1 MPDMTKR
8 RSKPATVAEI
18 NSAEMKKVGR
28 HSVGDSLILSVAES
42 GARRWIAR
50 VRELSGRRRDIA
62 LGPLQDISLAD
73 AREMARQLRVTART
87 GEPILTKR
95 ERRKAIRT
103 IPTFREAAK
112 QYHDDRKA
120 GWHNGK
126 HVAQW
131 ITTLEIY
138 VFPKIG
144 DMPVDQ
150 IKASH
155 IVDALAPIWNTK
167 PETARRVRQR
177 IAAVMDWS
185 LAREYRTTQIAPSAI
200 AAGLGSQARSDGH
213 FAALPYVEVPQL
225 VAKLSKSAVTSNQAL
240 LALILTATRSGEIR
254 FAVRSEFDLEQKT
267 WSIPPERMKSLK
279 NVKGAKPHVVALSD
293 FAVDVFRSAM
303 AASPHKELVFPGMTN
318 KAMSDATMTKALR
331 VAGFSAERGTVHG
344 MRSAFRDWAAE
355 KMPHIPDPVAEAALA
370 HKVSDAVEAAY
381 KRTNFLELRREL
393 MAAWATHCLQREPHT
408 LKVAA

>member
-18 NSAEMKKVGR
+18 NSAARKEVGR
-28 HSVGDSLILSVAES
+28 HSIGDSLILSVAES

-50 VRELSGRRRDIA
+50 VRELSGRRRDVA

-87 GEPILTKR
+87 GDPILTKR
-95 ERRKAIRT
+95 ERRKAIRI
-103 IPTFREAAK
+103 IPTFREAAR
-112 QYHDDRKA
+112 QYHESRKA

-144 DMPVDQ
+144 DVPVDT

-155 IVDALAPIWNTK
+155 VVEALLPIWNTK

-177 IAAVMDWS
+177 IAAVLDWC
-185 LAREYRTTQIAPSAI
+185 LAKEFRATQISPSAI
-200 AAGLGSQARSDGH
+200 AADLGSQTRSDGH

-293 FAVDVFRSAM
+293 FAVDVFSSAM
-303 AASPHKELVFPGMTN
+303 AVSPHKELVFPGMTN

-331 VAGFSAERGTVHG
+331 VAGFSAERATVHG

-393 MAAWATHCLQREPHT
+393 MAAWAAHCLQREPT
-408 LKVAA
+408 ALKVAA

>member
-8 RSKPATVAEI
+8 RARPATVAEV
-18 NSAEMKKVGR
+18 NALKLAGR

-50 VRELSGRRRDIA
+50 VRELSGRRRDVA
-62 LGPLQDISLAD
+62 LGPFQDISLAD
-73 AREMARQLRVTART
+73 AREMARQLRITARV

-95 ERRKAIRT
+95 ERRTAIRT
-103 IPTFREAAK
+103 IPTFKEAAK
-112 QYHDDRKA
+112 QYHEGRKN

-126 HVAQW
+126 HVSQW

-138 VFPKIG
+138 VFPKMGNI
-144 DMPVDQ
+144 PVDQ

-155 IVDALAPIWNTK
+155 VVESLAPIWNTK

-177 IAAVMDWS
+177 IAAVLDWC
-185 LAREYRTTQIAPSAI
+185 LAKEFRSTQISPSTL
-200 AAGLGSQARSDGH
+200 AADLGPQNRNDGH
-213 FAALPYVEVPQL
+213 FAALPYSEVPSL
-225 VAKLSKSAVTSNQAL
+225 VAKLSGNMVTSNQAL

-254 FAVRSEFDLEQKT
+254 FAVRSEFDLAQKT
-267 WSIPPERMKSLK
+267 WTIPPERMKSLK
-279 NVKGAKPHVVALSD
+279 NVKNAKPHVVALSD
-293 FAVDVFRSAM
+293 FAVEVFKSAM
-303 AASPHKELVFPGMTN
+303 MASPHKELVFPGMNN

-331 VAGFSAERGTVHG
+331 VAGFSAERATVHG

-370 HKVSDAVEAAY
+370 HKVPDAVIKAY

-393 MAAWATHCLQREPHT
+393 MAAWAAHCLQREPT
-408 LKVAA
+408 VLKVVA

>member
-8 RSKPATVAEI
+8 RSKPATVIEI
-18 NSAEMKKVGR
+18 NAMRSVGR
-28 HSVGDSLILSVAES
+28 HSVGDSLILSVADS

-50 VRELSGRRRDIA
+50 VRELSGRRRDVA
-62 LGPLQDISLAD
+62 LGPFQDLSLAD

-103 IPTFREAAK
+103 IPTFKQAAK
-112 QYHDDRKA
+112 QYHEDRKA

-144 DMPVDQ
+144 DMPVDL

-155 IVDALAPIWNTK
+155 IVDTLAPIWNTK

-185 LAREYRTTQIAPSAI
+185 LAREYRATQIAPSAI
-200 AAGLGSQARSDGH
+200 AAGLGTQNRSDGH
-213 FAALPYVEVPQL
+213 FAALPYVEVPPCL
-225 VAKLSKSAVTSNQAL
+225 LNMRTTEAVGATALHGRLRNSAVPMLRLSEYCSTQR
-240 LALILTATRSGEIR
+240 TRARNI
-254 FAVRSEFDLEQKT
+254 
-267 WSIPPERMKSLK
+267 I
-279 NVKGAKPHVVALSD
+279 
-293 FAVDVFRSAM
+293 
-303 AASPHKELVFPGMTN
+303 
-318 KAMSDATMTKALR
+318 
-331 VAGFSAERGTVHG
+331 
-344 MRSAFRDWAAE
+344 
-355 KMPHIPDPVAEAALA
+355 
-370 HKVSDAVEAAY
+370 
-381 KRTNFLELRREL
+381 
-393 MAAWATHCLQREPHT
+393 
-408 LKVAA
+408 

>member
-8 RSKPATVAEI
+8 RLKPTTVAEI
-18 NSAEMKKVGR
+18 NSAAMKAAGR
-28 HSVGDSLILSVAES
+28 HSIGDSLIISVAES

-73 AREMARQLRVTART
+73 AREMARQLRVTARI
-87 GEPILTKR
+87 GDPILTKR
-95 ERRKAIRT
+95 ERRQAIRT
-103 IPTFREAAK
+103 IPTFSEAAK
-112 QYHDDRKA
+112 QFHESRKA

-144 DMPVDQ
+144 NIPVDQ
-150 IKASH
+150 IKAH
-155 IVDALAPIWNTK
+155 HVVEALQPIWNDK

-177 IAAVMDWS
+177 IAAVLDWC
-185 LAREYRTTQIAPSAI
+185 LAKELRTVQIAPSAI
-200 AAGLGSQARSDGH
+200 AAGLGTQTRRDGH
-213 FAALPYVEVPQL
+213 FAALPYNEMPQL
-225 VAKLSKSAVTSNQAL
+225 VATLAKSGVTSNQAL

-254 FAVRSEFDLEQKT
+254 FAVRAEFDFEQKT

-279 NVKGAKPHVVALSD
+279 NVKNAKPHVVALSD
-293 FAVDVFRSAM
+293 FAVDVFKSAM
-303 AASPHKELVFPGMTN
+303 ACSPHKELVFPGMTN

-331 VAGFSAERGTVHG
+331 VAGYSADRATVHG

-370 HKVSDAVEAAY
+370 HKVPDAVIKAY
-381 KRTNFLELRREL
+381 KRTTFLEMRREL
-393 MAAWATHCLQREPHT
+393 MAAWAAHCLQKEPLH
-408 LKVAA
+408 LKVVA